1 MASDV
6 VKVIE
11 RADSARRLLVLSRTD
26 GRFTYCWQERKG
38 NEWGPRSID
47 AGVYD
52 SALTAET
59 EARQREAWLKTGF
72 H

>member
-1 MASDV
+1 VNVDV
-6 VKVIE
+6 VKVIDHPNRDRRVLIVI
-11 RADSARRLLVLSRTD
+11 RAD
-26 GRFTYCWQERKG
+26 GRFTYCWQEWLDG
-38 NEWGPRSID
+38 AWGPRSIG

-59 EARQREAWLKTGF
+59 EARQREPWLKAGF

>member
-1 MASDV
+1 MAVDV
-6 VKVIE
+6 VKVIDHPTGE
-11 RADSARRLLVLSRTD
+11 RRVVILIRAD
-26 GRFTYCWQERKG
+26 GCFTYCWQEWLG
-38 NEWGPRSID
+38 HQWGPHSIE

-59 EARQREAWLKTGF
+59 EARQREAWLKDGF